1 MTDQTNH
8 QKSTLPDTQ
17 NQNDTRGVAI
27 HRVGIR
33 DIKYPFTFRNEG
45 LPDQVLTASF
55 DATVSLSADL
65 KGTHMSRFVEVLHKH
80 LKQPIDLDDVDD
92 ILKDLLTRL
101 ESETAALK
109 MKFSLFIEKRAPVS
123 GESSLMDY
131 EVICDATR
139 SGGQTQKKLVMTIPV
154 TTLCPCSKAIS
165 RHGAH
170 NQRGEVTV
178 SMVYE
183 SAPALSDLIGRVE
196 RSASS
201 ELYALLKRADE
212 KKVTEQAY
220 EHPVFVED
228 LVRNV
233 VLELNGLPHARWY
246 RVEAENFE
254 SIHHHNAYACVEQ

>member
-1 MTDQTNH
+1 MTDHRDHT
-8 QKSTLPDTQ
+8 KGALPDTQ
-17 NQNDTRGVAI
+17 NQADTRGVSI
-27 HRVGIR
+27 HRVGIK

-45 LPDQVLTASF
+45 LPDQVLTACF
-55 DATVSLSADL
+55 DVTVSLSADL
-65 KGTHMSRFVEVLHKH
+65 KGTHMSRFVEVLRQH
-80 LKQPIDLDDVDD
+80 LKQPIDLDDVED
-92 ILKDLLTRL
+92 ILKEIITRL
-101 ESETAALK
+101 ESESAALK
-109 MKFSLFIEKRAPVS
+109 MKFPLFMEKKAPVS

-131 EVICDATR
+131 EVICDANR
-139 SGGQTQKKLVMTIPV
+139 SGGKTQKKLVMTIPV

-165 RHGAH
+165 RYGAH
-170 NQRGEVTV
+170 NQRGEVTI
-178 SMVYE
+178 SLVYE
-183 SAPALSDLIGRVE
+183 RAPSLSDLIGRVE

-233 VLELNGLPHARWY
+233 VLELNGLPYGRWY